1 MENNFSE
8 KITNKMITKKV
19 INKEEA
25 EIYAFGFHQLILIIL
40 NIISIL
46 IIGSIFNKFLFSL
59 LFLIEFIPLR
69 CFAGGIHANTQLK
82 CYIFSMIYY
91 FGMMAILSKI
101 NILTFFILTVG
112 CLMIIIIFF
121 LVPIEDKNNPLSRN
135 QYENYKNKAKFI
147 LIIEGFA
154 FIFSLFL
161 NINTIYQSCFFTLF
175 TIFILLI
182 LGKIKSII

>member
-147 LIIEGFA
+147 LIIEGMEKKN
-154 FIFSLFL
+154 FL
-161 NINTIYQSCFFTLF
+161 YI
-175 TIFILLI
+175 
-182 LGKIKSII
+182 